1 MTEYDLA
8 IWTLRYGKYD
18 DDGLRRVIAGGG
30 EYGALA
36 QRILN
41 DRASSPSPVGS
52 PPSPPAPPR

>member
-30 EYGALA
+30 EHGALA
-36 QRILN
+36 QRLL
-41 DRASSPSPVGS
+41 DQRK
-52 PPSPPAPPR
+52 PATTP